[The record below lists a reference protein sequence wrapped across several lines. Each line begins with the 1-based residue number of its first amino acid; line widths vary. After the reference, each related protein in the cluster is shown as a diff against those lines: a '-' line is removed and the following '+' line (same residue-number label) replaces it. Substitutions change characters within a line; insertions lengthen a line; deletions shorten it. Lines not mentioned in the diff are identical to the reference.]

1 MPDKK
6 MGKETLGEYIKNLD
20 NQYEGK
26 EKESSIPI
34 R

>member
-1 MPDKK
+1 

-26 EKESSIPI
+26 KKESSTPI